1 MEKFVDHKKLK
12 ELIATYFDQGLD
24 EEQEKIVKGHLNE
37 CPECREEFEGIEKF
51 EEVMSK
57 MELKKPSKE
66 VWHVYWSSVYN
77 RLERRIGW
85 ILLSI
90 GAIILLLFGGYKAV
104 EGIIVDA
111 STPLLL
117 KVGILTLLGGVV
129 VMLVSLAR
137 ERIFV
142 RKRER
147 YKEVEK

>member
-1 MEKFVDHKKLK
+1 
-12 ELIATYFDQGLD
+12 
-24 EEQEKIVKGHLNE
+24 
-37 CPECREEFEGIEKF
+37 
-51 EEVMSK
+51 

-66 VWHVYWSSVYN
+66 AWKLYWASVYN

-90 GAIILLLFGGYKAV
+90 GAMIILFFGGYKMV
-104 EGIIVDA
+104 EGIIQDP

-117 KVGILTLLGGVV
+117 KAGILVFLGGIVV
-129 VMLVSLAR
+129 LLVSLIR
-137 ERIFV
+137 EQLFV